1 MDSSGLDSSDS
12 WIRQTAVEK
21 KMNIQP
27 FPIPNTIHENES
39 WGDSEDGSTG
49 STGSQHCRRLS
60 NSDMDL
66 TGLPTKPACKGLDT
80 SQSHSDFVNS
90 EMELTGTLSPTVSL
104 VEGARSRAGSGSSS
118 IGIDLTGFPADSSA
132 KSPGTSHLQQPE
144 KQDPSFGTPQ
154 FHSTPIIQSNSEIIL
169 GKEKKHLQIQVIR
182 METELK
188 AERERS
194 VVRDKMLEDV
204 KAEREELK
212 EVVKVERE
220 KRDAERE
227 KRDAERSE
235 LREAVK
241 VEREKWDAE
250 REEWKVEREEWKAER
265 EEWKAEREAW
275 KAERKELEKDWKAER
290 KELEKQVDK
299 ERDKMDKERDK
310 MDLERKEWQEER
322 NKRQGDVVQAAG
334 GKKPSGVSTPWR

>member
-1 MDSSGLDSSDS
+1 
-12 WIRQTAVEK
+12 
-21 KMNIQP
+21 
-27 FPIPNTIHENES
+27 
-39 WGDSEDGSTG
+39 
-49 STGSQHCRRLS
+49 
-60 NSDMDL
+60 MDL
-66 TGLPTKPACKGLDT
+66 TGLPTKPAFKGLDT

-132 KSPGTSHLQQPE
+132 KSPGTSHLVDLPVKSSDGAQQQQPE

-241 VEREKWDAE
+241 VEREKY
-250 REEWKVEREEWKAER
+250 
-265 EEWKAEREAW
+265 
-275 KAERKELEKDWKAER
+275 L
-290 KELEKQVDK
+290 L
-299 ERDKMDKERDK
+299 
-310 MDLERKEWQEER
+310 
-322 NKRQGDVVQAAG
+322 
-334 GKKPSGVSTPWR
+334 S